1 MYVKVIELD
10 GVNLTV
16 YNLMK
21 IGNGELR
28 VKVNHIIIYFIIIS
42 LLVLL
47 FVQMSNNA
55 WDNIKRCR
63 KVVDD
68 FVASNKG

>member
-42 LLVLL
+42 LLVFL